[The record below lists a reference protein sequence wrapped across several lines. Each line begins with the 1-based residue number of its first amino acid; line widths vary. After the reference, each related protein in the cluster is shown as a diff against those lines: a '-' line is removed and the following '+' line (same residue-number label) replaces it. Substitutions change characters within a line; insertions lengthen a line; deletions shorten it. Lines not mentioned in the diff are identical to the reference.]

1 MTMKKTIATILA
13 STLALAGCAGTT
25 KNEVNFAAAGA
36 GLGCLGGAALA
47 SLVGGD
53 AKNGCIAGAVMG
65 GLVGYKKGVEADL
78 KLAEAAKK
86 EIPALQIATRDVKAT
101 DKATGKTETMK
112 ALKEMTIALPAG
124 AMTVKDGREIVAKLD
139 SKAHQLSQ
147 NNTFVI
153 AGQKSDVETAKK
165 ILTRHGAGNVEV
177 THKFGSSASKM
188 VITIRPN
195 QQSTNVTI

>member
-1 MTMKKTIATILA
+1 MKKAIAMILA
-13 STLALAGCAGTT
+13 STLALSGCAGTT
-25 KNEVNFAAAGA
+25 KNEMNFTALGA

-47 SLVGGD
+47 SLAGGD

-65 GLVGYKKGVEADL
+65 GLVGYKKGAEADL

-86 EIPALQIATRDVKAT
+86 EIPALQIVTHDVKAT
-101 DKATGKTETMK
+101 DKATGKTETVK

-147 NNTFVI
+147 DSVVVI
-153 AGQKSDVETAKK
+153 AGQKSDVKAAKK
-165 ILTRHGAGNVEV
+165 ILAKHGEGRVKV
-177 THKFGSSASKM
+177 THKYGTAPSKM

-195 QQSTNVTI
+195 NTASNVTI